1 MTSPHS
7 PSIGAHYAHFFEQ
20 TARVPPFFI
29 KKRKKE
35 KQKQMTRKQK
45 PTTEVG
51 SLNTTLP

>member
-1 MTSPHS
+1 MH
-7 PSIGAHYAHFFEQ
+7 IFFEQ

-51 SLNTTLP
+51 GLNTTLP